1 VQPNAQVDIT
11 ADTTVKAVWTD
22 IPVTPTTSYTVTFDA
37 NGGSGSMSSMKV
49 EQGQKLIL
57 TANGFTAPEGKQFKA
72 WDVNG
77 TEVQPNT
84 PVEITADTTVKAVWE
99 DIPAVT
105 YTVTFDANGGS
116 GSMDNMKAEQGK
128 KLTLPANG
136 FTAPEGQQFKA
147 WDVNGAEYQPEAQVD
162 ITADTTVKAVWTD
175 GPDTPDTPASAEG
188 GCYVATA
195 VYGSYDCPQVW
206 TLRRFRDNVLAETW
220 YGRLFIKAYY
230 AVSPTCVKLFGDTEI
245 FQNFFRG
252 ILDPWVAQL
261 QEEGFESTPYNDI
274 DW

>member
-1 VQPNAQVDIT
+1 MDDATVNQGDKLKLPANA
-11 ADTTVKAVWTD
+11 
-22 IPVTPTTSYTVTFDA
+22 
-37 NGGSGSMSSMKV
+37 
-49 EQGQKLIL
+49 
-57 TANGFTAPEGKQFKA
+57 FTAPEGKQFKA

-77 TEVQPNT
+77 TEVQPNEE
-84 PVEITADTTVKAVWE
+84 VDISADTTVKAVWE
-99 DIPAVT
+99 NIPE
-105 YTVTFDANGGS
+105 NP
-116 GSMDNMKAEQGK
+116 E
-128 KLTLPANG
+128 PAPG
-136 FTAPEGQQFKA
+136 T
-147 WDVNGAEYQPEAQVD
+147 
-162 ITADTTVKAVWTD
+162 
-175 GPDTPDTPASAEG
+175 EG

-206 TLRRFRDNVLAETW
+206 TLRRFRDDVLAQTW

-252 ILDPWVAQL
+252 VLDPWVAEL